1 VRQFTQIEIEVDM
14 ITFEVIEA
22 NGAIREVQANEGETL
37 LQATLNAGID
47 GFAAECGGCCVCA
60 PCHCYIDDD
69 DLDKMSAPA
78 SDESQMLDFTATERR
93 PSSRLA
99 CQIKLS
105 SEHIGIKVHMP
116 ERQY

>member
-1 VRQFTQIEIEVDM
+1 MASNFEVPM
-14 ITFEVIEA
+14 ITFEVVEA
-22 NGAIREVQANEGETL
+22 NGAIREVQGNEGETL

-60 PCHCYIDDD
+60 TCHCYIDERDF
-69 DLDKMSAPA
+69 DKMSAPA
-78 SDESQMLDFTATERR
+78 SDEAQMLDFTATERL
-93 PSSRLA
+93 PNSRLA

-105 SEHIGIKVHMP
+105 SELIGIKVHMP

>member
-1 VRQFTQIEIEVDM
+1 M

-22 NGAIREVQANEGETL
+22 NGAIREVQANEGESL

-60 PCHCYIDDD
+60 TCHCYIDEG
-69 DLDKMSAPA
+69 DLQKLDAPA
-78 SDESQMLDFTATERR
+78 SDESQMLDFTATERLAT
-93 PSSRLA
+93 SRLA
-99 CQIKLS
+99 CQIKMSPALQ
-105 SEHIGIKVHMP
+105 GIKVHLP

>member
-1 VRQFTQIEIEVDM
+1 MRQFTRIKVSM

-22 NGAIREVQANEGETL
+22 NGAIREVQANEGESL

-60 PCHCYIDDD
+60 TCHCYIDEADVQR
-69 DLDKMSAPA
+69 LGEPA
-78 SDESQMLDFTATERR
+78 SDEAQMLDFTATERL
-93 PSSRLA
+93 PTSRLA

-105 SEHIGIKVHMP
+105 PALEGIKVHMP